1 MIFKYPNRN
10 RYEMINQTKGELRTK
25 PHLVVVCGVLYPN
38 PSPTGLCSFR
48 YASLLNDIFEIEYVA
63 LSLNGKEECVS
74 YNGYKVHTLTSR
86 RLTLEYRTSGLL
98 RKLVHFAGTA
108 MLKFSLLGNLG
119 WYSKAAYDKLEEINS
134 TSPIDVVLT
143 VCSPFSAHVAGGFFK
158 KKHPKIRLCSYT
170 VDPYADK
177 HRVIPIFRKFHDFVE
192 LEKRVL
198 EQADYIFL
206 SEEAM
211 STRGDI
217 YESIHEKVS
226 LPYLIPSTRTS
237 NSKCFDSQHIDC
249 VYAGS
254 FYRDIRNPE
263 FMLKTFAKL
272 QDTNIVLH
280 LYSSGCEDI
289 VAEYKNVSNI
299 RIHGY
304 VTIEELNDIYQ
315 SSDFLIGVGN
325 AVHDFLPSKTYE
337 YLSLRKPIIFFNPT
351 GFDNPV
357 LTKYPHAL
365 QISDEIIL
373 DHAVCRLK
381 DFISSKI
388 DESISEDE
396 LNSIFA
402 SNTEANIRNVLLSGL
417 M

>member
-1 MIFKYPNRN
+1 
-10 RYEMINQTKGELRTK
+10 MINQENSEMRTK

-63 LSLNGKEECVS
+63 LSLNGKQECVN

-86 RLTLEYRTSGLL
+86 RLSLEYRTSGHLKRL
-98 RKLVHFAGTA
+98 FHFVGTA
-108 MLKFSLLGNLG
+108 MLKLSLLGNLG
-119 WYSKAAYDKLEEINS
+119 WYAKATYNKLEEINK
-134 TSPIDVVLT
+134 TFPIDVVLT
-143 VCSPFSAHVAGGFFK
+143 VCSPFSAHIAGMCFK
-158 KKHPKIRLCSYT
+158 KMHPNIRWCSYT

-177 HRVIPIFRKFHDFVE
+177 HRVIPFFRKFQDFVQ

-198 EQADYIFL
+198 EQTDYLFL

-211 STRGDI
+211 STRDDI
-217 YESIHEKVS
+217 YESIHKKVA
-226 LPYLIPSTRTS
+226 LPYLIPNIRTS
-237 NSKCFDSQHIDC
+237 NCKYFESKQIHC

-254 FYRDIRNPE
+254 FYRGIRNPE
-263 FMLKTFAKL
+263 FMLRTFAKL
-272 QDTNIVLH
+272 QDENIVLH
-280 LYSSGCEDI
+280 LYSSGCDDI
-289 VAEYKNVSNI
+289 VAAYKDISNI

-304 VTIEELNDIYQ
+304 VSLDELNDIYQ
-315 SSDFLIGVGN
+315 SSDFMIGVGN

-337 YLSLRKPIIFFNPT
+337 YISLRKPIIFFNPT

-365 QISDEIIL
+365 QISDETIL
-373 DHAVCRLK
+373 DDAVCRLK
-381 DFISSKI
+381 DFISSKK
-388 DESISEDE
+388 DESISEEE
-396 LNSIFA
+396 LNLIFA
-402 SNTEANIRNVLLSGL
+402 SNTEANIKNILLSGL